1 MAARKNADDRAGG
14 PQTDVQQTPQQTE
27 QPPASGGS
35 YVRLPDG
42 SLVPAPSEPGTE
54 TKE

>member
-1 MAARKNADDRAGG
+1 MAAKKPADD

-42 SLVPAPSEPGTE
+42 TLVPAQDPPKTE
-54 TKE
+54 E